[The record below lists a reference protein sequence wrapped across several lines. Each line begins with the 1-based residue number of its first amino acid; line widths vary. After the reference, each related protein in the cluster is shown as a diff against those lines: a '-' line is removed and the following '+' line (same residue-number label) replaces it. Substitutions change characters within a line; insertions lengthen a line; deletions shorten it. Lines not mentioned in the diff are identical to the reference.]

1 MKLNA
6 RKQPCFSDSKPA
18 CALRGHWVSFC
29 LVDELGIGAVYGGLP
44 YTIHDSAGQMHKG
57 RLDKNGFARLQ
68 DIYCG
73 PVVIAFDD
81 LYSGTEKPYSRLV
94 MRRTYPLPIT
104 ELQIRAE
111 QSSLLI
117 QMVSVLTIIRRNKKP
132 IASIRLRFVIWS
144 VVRPIYLWWRNERIT
159 PNDMP

>member
-1 MKLNA
+1 MKLDA
-6 RKQPCFSDSKPA
+6 RKQPFFSDSKPA

-111 QSSLLI
+111 QSQFANSNGQRVDNNPAKQKANRFYQVEVRDL
-117 QMVSVLTIIRRNKKP
+117 VRRTAHLP
-132 IASIRLRFVIWS
+132 
-144 VVRPIYLWWRNERIT
+144 VVAQ
-159 PNDMP
+159 